1 MLKKSIEH
9 QFKIQMNSYLNIQFS
24 SVQPLSR
31 VRLFAIPWT
40 AACQA
45 SLSVTNSRSLPRLMS
60 LESVVPSNYLTL
72 CRPLLLPSIWRDD
85 KNILR
90 KYLQKYIM
98 SQKGYYTN
106 IFNKKCLENDLK
118 TDTLKRCCWIYFGKT
133 QSNIF
138 IIIFK

>member
-9 QFKIQMNSYLNIQFS
+9 QFKIQMNSYLNIQLS
-24 SVQPLSR
+24 SVQSLSR

-40 AACQA
+40 AARQS
-45 SLSVTNSRSLPRLMS
+45 SLSITNSRRLPRLMS
-60 LESVVPSNYLTL
+60 FESMVTSNYLIL
-72 CRPLLLPSIWRDD
+72 CRPLLLPSILRDD

-98 SQKGYYTN
+98 PQKGYYTN

-118 TDTLKRCCWIYFGKT
+118 TDTLKRCC
-133 QSNIF
+133 
-138 IIIFK
+138 

>member
-9 QFKIQMNSYLNIQFS
+9 QFKIQMNSYLNIQLS
-24 SVQPLSR
+24 SVQSLSR

-40 AACQA
+40 AARQS
-45 SLSVTNSRSLPRLMS
+45 SLSITNSQRLPRLMS
-60 LESVVPSNYLTL
+60 FESMVTSNYLIL
-72 CRPLLLPSIWRDD
+72 CRPLLLPSILRDD

-98 SQKGYYTN
+98 PQKGYYTN

-118 TDTLKRCCWIYFGKT
+118 TDTLKRCC
-133 QSNIF
+133 
-138 IIIFK
+138 